1 MSNLR
6 KEEPHGV
13 RGDAGEER
21 EHVGQEEDEVED
33 GEDDRPPRGEEEE
46 SDGSISL

>member
-1 MSNLR
+1 M
-6 KEEPHGV
+6 

-21 EHVGQEEDEVED
+21 KHVGQEENEVED
-33 GEDDRPPRGEEEE
+33 GEDDRPPRSEEEE